1 MPHIDEN
8 LMTDVKNILATVEN
22 DVSLILFTSEEDCA
36 FCGETKELLS
46 EVADLSDRLTLEVRD
61 ISASREVADHFGVDK
76 APALVVM
83 GEQDH
88 GIRFYGIPAGFEFGT
103 LLEVIRLVSQDDP
116 ELSDEVKEKL
126 ERLEEPV
133 HLQVFVTPTC
143 PYCPPSVIAAHK
155 FAMAS
160 EKVTAD
166 MVEASEFPE
175 LSQKHMVMSVPR
187 TVANSGA
194 GIDGALPEKQLID
207 WILSEANGPSA

>member
-8 LMTDVKNILATVEN
+8 LMTDVKKVLATVEN
-22 DVSLILFTSEEDCA
+22 DVSLILFTSEEDCTY
-36 FCGETKELLS
+36 CSETQELIGEIAE
-46 EVADLSDRLTLEVRD
+46 LSDHLNLEVRD
-61 ISASREVADHFGVDK
+61 IDASREVAEHFGVDK

-116 ELSDEVKEKL
+116 ELNEDVKEKL
-126 ERLEEPV
+126 ALLKEPV

-143 PYCPPSVIAAHK
+143 PYCPPSVVAAHK
-155 FAMAS
+155 LAMAS
-160 EKVTAD
+160 DLVTAD

-175 LSQKHMVMSVPR
+175 LSQKHMVMSVPK
-187 TVANSGA
+187 TVANSDA
-194 GIDGALPEKQLID
+194 GIDGAMPEGQLID
-207 WILSEANGPSA
+207 WILAEANGRPA

>member
-1 MPHIDEN
+1 MPHIDEH
-8 LMTDVKNILATVEN
+8 LMTDVKSILETVEN

-36 FCGETKELLS
+36 YCGETKELLS
-46 EVADLSDRLTLEVRD
+46 EIADLSDRLTLEVRD
-61 ISASREVADHFGVDK
+61 IATSREVADHFGVDR

-83 GEQDH
+83 GEKDH

-116 ELSDEVKEKL
+116 ELSDEVKDKL
-126 ERLEEPV
+126 EHLEEPV

-143 PYCPPSVIAAHK
+143 PWCPPSVIAAHK
-155 FAMAS
+155 LAMAS
-160 EKVTAD
+160 DRVTAD

-187 TVANSGA
+187 TVANSSA
-194 GIDGALPEKQLID
+194 GVDGAMPEGELID
-207 WILSEANGPSA
+207 WILSEANGGSA